1 MMKCSNNKLIFNP
14 ATGDQVNQGVLT
26 LRLDENLNGID
37 FLMVSTMAT
46 AEVRSRRNLDYTHIA
61 FVMPQTVD
69 FRGSVAFGEQP
80 GTVSLRGICI
90 LHSFFTIN

>member
-1 MMKCSNNKLIFNP
+1 MMKCSNNKLIFDP
-14 ATGDQVNQGVLT
+14 ATGDHVNQGVLT

-46 AEVRSRRNLDYTHIA
+46 AEVRSRNLDYTHIA
-61 FVMPQTVD
+61 FVMPQTVN

-80 GTVSLRGICI
+80 GTVSLQGIAMY
-90 LHSFFTIN
+90 SKVFV

>member
-1 MMKCSNNKLIFNP
+1 MMKCSNSKLIFNP
-14 ATGDQVNQGVLT
+14 ATGDKVNQGVLS

-46 AEVRSRRNLDYTHIA
+46 AEVRSRNLA
-61 FVMPQTVD
+61 FVMPQTVN

-80 GTVSLRGICI
+80 GTVSLKLLCI
-90 LHSFFTIN
+90 LNSLYYL